1 MKNRKS
7 PDAKAFIS
15 ISLLIITIAI
25 IFFAFFF
32 MNTINK
38 SREVTSLKNMDRS
51 YHVLIIGNN
60 ENSLFLKQV
69 YEGAINYSALYNTVV
84 ELYVPQSHAEDISPQ
99 SLFEYA
105 SFINADG
112 IIAYIDDSEEE
123 LEPIEK
129 INGEQ
134 IPTVTI
140 GQFAAN
146 INQIS
151 YVGNSYWELGQ
162 LFGKEII
169 SNIKDGGT
177 VLIQAPRNITNINYS
192 NLTNSMLSTIKNQTS
207 FTYSV
212 LNNIDEITLQST
224 KNDDI
229 LMIGLTEEDTIKLA
243 QLYNETR
250 TSKNIGIIGFGNN
263 ETCQSY
269 LSKGTVKELIS
280 QNPKKVGEAAIR
292 ALIEYRNKGYAN
304 SYVVSELL
312 INRGVK

>member
-1 MKNRKS
+1 MKSRKS
-7 PDAKAFIS
+7 TDAKIFIAIS
-15 ISLLIITIAI
+15 IIIIFIAI
-25 IFFAFFF
+25 VFFAFFF
-32 MNTINK
+32 INTINR
-38 SREVTSLKNMDRS
+38 SRSVTSQKNMDRT

-60 ENSLFLKQV
+60 ENALFLKQV
-69 YEGAINYSALYNTVV
+69 YEGALNYSALYNTVV
-84 ELYVPQSHAEDISPQ
+84 ELYVPQSHAEDISTD

-112 IIAYIDDSEEE
+112 IIAYISDPDEE
-123 LEPIEK
+123 LEPIKK
-129 INGEQ
+129 INGES

-162 LFGKEII
+162 VFGNEII
-169 SNIKDGGT
+169 SNIKEGGT

-192 NLTNSMLSTIKNQTS
+192 NLTNSMLSTIKNQDHFS
-207 FTYSV
+207 YNV
-212 LNNIDEITLQST
+212 LTNIDEILLQSI
-224 KNDDI
+224 KNNDI
-229 LMIGLTEEDTIKLA
+229 LLVGLTEEDTIKLA
-243 QLYNETR
+243 QLYNETHS
-250 TSKNIGIIGFGNN
+250 SKNIGIIGFGNN
-263 ETCQSY
+263 ETCQTY

-280 QNPKKVGEAAIR
+280 QNPKKIGEAAIR
-292 ALIEYRNKGYAN
+292 EIIEYRNKGYAN